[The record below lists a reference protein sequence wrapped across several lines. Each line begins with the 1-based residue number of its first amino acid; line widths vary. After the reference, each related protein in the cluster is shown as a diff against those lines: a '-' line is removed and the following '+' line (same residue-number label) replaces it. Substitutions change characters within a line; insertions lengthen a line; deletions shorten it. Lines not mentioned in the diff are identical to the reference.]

1 MKRGLVAGG
10 VIAVVGLA
18 SMAAGFVPNPFDA
31 PGVEV
36 VESGGE
42 AARGAGEIRA
52 PAPSDNPFDA
62 PIPVVESGSPEA
74 RDLVGEDI
82 IGLDPFVLPPIP
94 VVESGSAE
102 ARALGERFSNPEAR
116 RQREE
121 AWRADSR
128 FSANPDSVPGTY
140 RFDLRQRLRV
150 DSADGL
156 VDMSCFVNSRDASL
170 ICPDWGLSGWGL
182 DLESAQ
188 GKLDFVLRQ
197 ADGDVFA
204 CGRHRDVGPA
214 CLQLG
219 EEIGPAFA
227 WLRNMGLHQALLDS
241 IPATPQTLGEG
252 PGGAVQGVRARTA
265 DGHLQLW
272 FDRRASTIATQMPWL
287 GLGAGVMKDS
297 RARVNRTVRRA
308 RYEGADRDGG
318 DVVIDLVELEPARL
332 ERRLDYRVVTA
343 FTAQGLDQATSLGQ
357 RLHALQ
363 REAVG
368 IRAEL
373 DACPSGTV
381 GRDCRKHHRT
391 RLKALDTH
399 ARDMALDFGERHG
412 LPVPGRP

>member
-1 MKRGLVAGG
+1 MKPGWAAGVMMAIAG
-10 VIAVVGLA
+10 VEA
-18 SMAAGFVPNPFDA
+18 MAAGFAPNPFDA
-31 PGVEV
+31 PGVE
-36 VESGGE
+36 
-42 AARGAGEIRA
+42 
-52 PAPSDNPFDA
+52 
-62 PIPVVESGSPEA
+62 
-74 RDLVGEDI
+74 
-82 IGLDPFVLPPIP
+82 

-116 RQREE
+116 RLREA

-128 FSANPDSVPGTY
+128 FPANPDTLPGTY

-204 CGRHRDVGPA
+204 CGRHRDFGPA

-219 EEIGPAFA
+219 EQIGPAFA
-227 WLRNMGLHQALLDS
+227 WLRNVGLHQALLDS

-265 DGHLQLW
+265 DGYLQLW

-287 GLGAGVMKDS
+287 GLGVGVMKDT

-308 RYEGADRDGG
+308 RFEGADRDGG
-318 DVVIDLVELEPARL
+318 DVVIDLIELEPARL

-343 FTAQGLDQATSLGQ
+343 FTAQGLEQAMSIGQ

-381 GRDCRKHHRT
+381 GRDCRKHHRE
-391 RLKALDTH
+391 RLKALDAR
-399 ARDMALDFGERHG
+399 ARDMALDFGGQHG
-412 LPVPGRP
+412 LPVPVRP